1 MRDESYEGGK
11 ACGAVPPAPIHTLSL
26 ERVFREHAPFVA
38 NTLRRFGV
46 SPADLP
52 DQLQEVFMVVHGLC
66 HDYDPARPL
75 RPWLFGITY
84 RVAARYRQKKG
95 RQIVADSQLDDR
107 AQDPEPLADISI
119 QSKEAQAL
127 VLEALERV
135 ELSRRAVF
143 IMAEIDGEPVSDI
156 ATALQIP
163 LNTAYSR
170 LRLAREDFARAA
182 RRLLLARGESA

>member
-1 MRDESYEGGK
+1 MADESHEDAK
-11 ACGAVPPAPIHTLSL
+11 VVTLSL
-26 ERVFREHAPFVA
+26 ETVFREHAPFVA

-46 SPADLP
+46 SPADLS
-52 DQLQEVFMVVHGLC
+52 DQLQEVFMVVHGLR
-66 HDYDPARPL
+66 HDYDPSRPL

-95 RQIVADSQLDDR
+95 RQIVADSELDDT
-107 AQDPEPLADISI
+107 AEDPGPLADVSME
-119 QSKEAQAL
+119 SKEAQAL
-127 VLEALERV
+127 VLEALERID
-135 ELSRRAVF
+135 LSRRAVF
-143 IMAEIDGEPVSDI
+143 IMADIDGEAIPDI

-170 LRLAREDFARAA
+170 LRLAREEFARAV